1 MTAVFDLIF
10 QGITAGYNMLNG
22 FAINVYGFSF
32 SLWDFLIMLFVLS
45 FVVPLV
51 VAPDHSGSFSNISH
65 QLYRSSERNDR
76 KEQASKRD
84 AYYSAKTDYYREQ
97 HKYYNAKI
105 NRYRD
110 IAKRK

>member
-51 VAPDHSGSFSNISH
+51 VAPSHSGNFAILSRWFARN
-65 QLYRSSERNDR
+65 SERNNNGN
-76 KEQASKRD
+76 K
-84 AYYSAKTDYYREQ
+84 
-97 HKYYNAKI
+97 
-105 NRYRD
+105 
-110 IAKRK
+110 